1 MECAAPN
8 NRVTLKVKV
17 THEGEARRKI
27 VTLDKS
33 GLARIKS
40 WNAAACVYVIVSN
53 KIIQYVGCSSSN
65 FFKRFTNGISQAHT
79 KKGYRWPTYDGPY
92 QLFIWKIDGSRDFVE
107 AVEAEVAFLHRAVLG
122 DWPIELSQ
130 ISPKRHL
137 VHAGASAFGKSLA
150 FGIYSWL
157 MHKGHVIANDGD
169 VTFLRLLR
177 DRSIIC

>member
-1 MECAAPN
+1 MECAAPS

-17 THEGEARRKI
+17 THDVKARHKI

-33 GLARIKS
+33 GLARIKN
-40 WNAAACVYVIVSN
+40 WNATACVYVIVSN

-65 FFKRFTNGISQAHT
+65 FFRRFTRGISQAHA
-79 KKGYRWPTYDGPY
+79 KGYRWPTYDGPY
-92 QLFIWKIDGSRDFVE
+92 QLFIWKITESRDFVE

-122 DWPIELSQ
+122 DWPIELNQ

-157 MHKGHVIANDGD
+157 IRREHVVSDCDDI
-169 VTFLRLLR
+169 TFLKLLR

>member
-1 MECAAPN
+1 MECAAPS
-8 NRVTLKVKV
+8 NRVTLKVKI
-17 THEGEARRKI
+17 TRDAIAHRKI

-33 GLARIKS
+33 GLARIKN

-65 FFKRFTNGISQAHT
+65 FFVRFTNGISQAHA
-79 KKGYRWPTYDGPY
+79 KGYRWPTYDGPY
-92 QLFIWKIDGSRDFVE
+92 QLFIWKIDQPRYFVE

-122 DWPIELSQ
+122 DWPIELNQ

-137 VHAGASAFGKSLA
+137 VHAEASAFGKSLA

-157 MHKGHVIANDGD
+157 IRKGHVISGGND
-169 VTFLRLLR
+169 VAFLRVLR